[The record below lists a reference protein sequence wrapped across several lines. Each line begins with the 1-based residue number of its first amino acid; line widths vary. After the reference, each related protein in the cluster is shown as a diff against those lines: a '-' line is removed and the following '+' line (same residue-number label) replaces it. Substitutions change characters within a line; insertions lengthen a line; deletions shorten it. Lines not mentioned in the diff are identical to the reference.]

1 MGVPLRVKATM
12 SMLITVGAA
21 AAELTQIALGVR
33 PRSILSLL
41 KGTTNILQKLCE
53 ITPEV
58 FTLGIKKS
66 GTVASTDSS
75 SRLKC
80 AAVCDVGA
88 MTTNTDGY
96 RFIFVT
102 TICAL
107 RCCSSVFLGTI
118 PAWHDLQITSARAGS
133 VLSIS
138 DWHKP
143 HVSPSAAAVSVSSDL
158 NSGV

>member
-12 SMLITVGAA
+12 SMLMTVGAA

-88 MTTNTDGY
+88 IITNTDGC

-107 RCCSSVFLGTI
+107 RCCSRVFLGTI
-118 PAWHDLQITSARAGS
+118 PPWHDLQITSARAGA

>member
-12 SMLITVGAA
+12 SMLMTVGAA

-66 GTVASTDSS
+66 GTAAITDSS

-107 RCCSSVFLGTI
+107 RCCSRVFLGTI

-143 HVSPSAAAVSVSSDL
+143 HVRPSAAAVSVSSDL

>member
-1 MGVPLRVKATM
+1 MGVPLRVEATM
-12 SMLITVGAA
+12 SMLMPVGAA

-80 AAVCDVGA
+80 AAV
-88 MTTNTDGY
+88 
-96 RFIFVT
+96 
-102 TICAL
+102 
-107 RCCSSVFLGTI
+107 
-118 PAWHDLQITSARAGS
+118 
-133 VLSIS
+133 
-138 DWHKP
+138 
-143 HVSPSAAAVSVSSDL
+143 
-158 NSGV
+158 